1 LTKAIRWSIFFNERE
16 SQNINRKHKKIIKG
30 GFMKKLI
37 LVFML
42 LALVACAGGKQYSLP
57 PEAEQN
63 IKEVKNTH
71 KCKFIKKASAK
82 GISGLNL
89 TRDIQLTVYN
99 LGGDSYKI
107 ISTSNE
113 TKGNVSVTNAKFQ
126 VWKCK

>member
-1 LTKAIRWSIFFNERE
+1 
-16 SQNINRKHKKIIKG
+16 
-30 GFMKKLI
+30 MKKMV

-63 IKEVKNTH
+63 IKEVKNTN
-71 KCKFIKKASAK
+71 KCKFINKASAR
-82 GISGLNL
+82 GIDNLNL
-89 TRDIQLTVYN
+89 THDIKLTVYN

-113 TKGNVSVTNAKFQ
+113 VKGTVSVTNAKFQ